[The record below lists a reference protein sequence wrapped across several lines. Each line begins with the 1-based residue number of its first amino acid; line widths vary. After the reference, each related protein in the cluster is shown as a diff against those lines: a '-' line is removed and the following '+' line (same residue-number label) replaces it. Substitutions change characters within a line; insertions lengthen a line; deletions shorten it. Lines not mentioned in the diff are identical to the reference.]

1 LLTQL
6 GAILGLIVLGA
17 GVTEWSRERPA
28 PPPSEAPPGAR
39 GYLRVLAQP
48 WAEVIVDGEPIDT
61 TPMARPIAVAPGRHF
76 VTFVHPN
83 APEEKRSVSVAA
95 GQTVLL
101 DVVMRVERRARDAGV
116 DAGPGDDS
124 P

>member
-1 LLTQL
+1 
-6 GAILGLIVLGA
+6 VLGVA
-17 GVTEWSRERPA
+17 ASEWSREGTRPA
-28 PPPSEAPPGAR
+28 PPPSEAPPGPR

-48 WAEVIVDGEPIDT
+48 WAEVIVDGETIDT

-95 GQTVLL
+95 GQTVVL
-101 DVVMRVERRARDAGV
+101 DVAMKVARPERDAGAE
-116 DAGPGDDS
+116 AGPVDDS